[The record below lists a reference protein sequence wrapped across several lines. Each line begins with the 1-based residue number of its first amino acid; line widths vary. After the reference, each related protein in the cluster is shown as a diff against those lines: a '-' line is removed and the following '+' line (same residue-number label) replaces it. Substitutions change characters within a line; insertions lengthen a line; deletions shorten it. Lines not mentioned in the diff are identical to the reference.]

1 MNRSSRAVAAA
12 GAVALAF
19 AAFAP
24 AHAQYANE
32 FVPAKRLTAGTASAP
47 VAGTGIVIVQVQ
59 VNADGSHKVT
69 KIIRSTNSGNNEAAT
84 QIANSA
90 TYRPAHRGKT
100 AVVSFYDYT
109 LKFTGRT
116 VAAQSD
122 TGALGQI
129 RGLIRSSNYSVAKTK
144 AAAYVL
150 ANPGDPV
157 GRTLLGLADYYAGDM
172 PGSAAAFAAVS
183 PIDKRYAAVAAHAF
197 AAAVMSTV
205 NTNPNLALSYA
216 QKAYALDKGPNA
228 LFALGV
234 AQLGANQAAAAIP
247 NLKAARDAAF
257 ADKTTG
263 LQSKINLDSALM
275 QAYAKSG
282 DLDKATVVGN
292 EIRQLDPTSTA
303 PQRVLGNLAL
313 NAAFAAL
320 TAKQYDL
327 AVTNFDKAADVGDS
341 LVKVTAYAQA
351 ALALTSVAKPDYTK
365 VKTYA
370 DKALA
375 VKVDDPLANYA
386 EAVALTG
393 IWAQVS
399 HKDSDK
405 TAAKDYA
412 AKGAQYA
419 RAAGNE
425 ALALQIESFVKTN
438 LK

>member
-1 MNRSSRAVAAA
+1 MIRSSRAVAAA

-19 AAFAP
+19 AAVAP
-24 AHAQYANE
+24 AHAQYASE
-32 FVPAKRLTAGTASAP
+32 FTPAKRLTAGTATAP
-47 VAGTGIVIVQVQ
+47 IAGTGTVVVQVQ

-69 KIIRSTNSGNNEAAT
+69 KIIRSSNPGNNAAAT

-90 TYRPAHRGKT
+90 TYRPAHRGKK

-109 LKFTGRT
+109 LKFTGKSLAT
-116 VAAQSD
+116 QSD
-122 TGALGQI
+122 SGALGQI
-129 RGLIRSSNYSVAKTK
+129 RGLIKSSNYATAKSK

-150 ANPGDPV
+150 ANPRDTA
-157 GRTLLGLADYYAGDM
+157 GRTLLGLADYYAGDLE
-172 PGSAAAFAAVS
+172 GSAAAFAAASTIDRRYVS
-183 PIDKRYAAVAAHAF
+183 VAAHAF
-197 AAAVMSTV
+197 AGAAVKLA
-205 NTNPNLALSYA
+205 NTNAPLALSYA
-216 QKAYALDKGPNA
+216 QKSYAIDKGPNS

-234 AQLGANQAAAAIP
+234 AQLAADKAADAIP
-247 NLKAARDAAF
+247 NLKKARDAAF
-257 ADKTTG
+257 ADKSTD

-275 QAYAKSG
+275 QAYAKAG
-282 DLDKATVVGN
+282 DLDNATTVGA
-292 EIRQLDPTSTA
+292 EIEKLDPTSAA
-303 PQRVLGNLAL
+303 PKRILGNLAL
-313 NAAFAAL
+313 NDAFAAL
-320 TAKQYDL
+320 TAKQYDA
-327 AVTNFDKAADVGDS
+327 AVTDFDKAAAVGDS
-341 LVKVTAYAQA
+341 AIQVTAYAQA

-375 VKVDDPLANYA
+375 VKSDDPLANYA

-405 TAAKDYA
+405 ASARAYA

-425 ALALQIESFVKTN
+425 ALALQIEAFVKNN